1 MLRNID
7 LKRLKLFKQVAD
19 CGGLTAAETAL
30 NINLPAISAHL
41 AALETSLGLRLC
53 ERGRKGFRLTSEGQV
68 VLAAC
73 NRLLTSLEDFH
84 SEVSAVNNKVSGHL
98 RIGIV
103 DNTTT
108 DKNCDIVN
116 ALEKLRANSRD
127 LEINIDID
135 KPFELERAVIDEK
148 LDIAIGPFHITHPAI
163 DQFALYQERVSL
175 FAGATHAI
183 FGSGQPV
190 ELSSL
195 VGLDYVTR
203 GYLRESQVVE
213 QHVSLNS
220 CASAQSLEGIA
231 MLLLTGNYLGYLPD
245 HYALSATFNGALRA
259 VMPEIFSYDTEFKA
273 ITRRNKPHSRAVAAL
288 LVLLIKKTETNTGC
302 P

>member
-41 AALETSLGLRLC
+41 AALEASLGLRLC

-73 NRLLTSLEDFH
+73 NRLLVSLEEFR
-84 SEVSAVNNKVSGHL
+84 SEVSAVNDRISGHL

-108 DKNCDIVN
+108 DKNCNVVH
-116 ALEKLRANSRD
+116 ALEKLKSQSRD

-135 KPFELERAVIDEK
+135 KPFELERAVLDEK
-148 LDIAIGPFHITHPAI
+148 LDIAIGPFHITNPGI
-163 DQFALYQERVSL
+163 DQFSLYKERVSL
-175 FAGATHAI
+175 YAGSTHAV
-183 FGSGQPV
+183 FHSGKPV
-190 ELSSL
+190 QLSDL
-195 VGLDYVTR
+195 VGRDYVTR
-203 GYLRESQVVE
+203 GYLRESQVVQ
-213 QHVSLNS
+213 QHVSMHS
-220 CASAQSLEGIA
+220 CAIAQSLEGIA
-231 MLLLTGNYLGYLPD
+231 ILLLTGNYLGYLPD
-245 HYALSATFNGALRA
+245 HYALSGTFNDTLRA
-259 VMPEIFSYDTEFKA
+259 VMPETFSYDTEFKI
-273 ITRRNKPHSRAVAAL
+273 ITRKSKQPTRAVAAL
-288 LVLLIKKTETNTGC
+288 LTLLLNKE
-302 P
+302 